1 MNLTYW
7 TARQDKYVHSSDI
20 PKEIEEESASEPP
33 IGKDKQSGLV

>member
-20 PKEIEEESASEPP
+20 PKEIEESASEP
-33 IGKDKQSGLV
+33 IGKDKQAGQV